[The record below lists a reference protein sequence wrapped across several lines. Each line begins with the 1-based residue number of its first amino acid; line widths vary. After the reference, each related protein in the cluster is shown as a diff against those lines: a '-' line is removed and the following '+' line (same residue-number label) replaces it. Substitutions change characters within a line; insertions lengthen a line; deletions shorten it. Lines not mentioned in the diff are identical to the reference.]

1 MKEIATGTTVRVFL
15 QPIVGRPGATR
26 RQSEQEAVSAV
37 LSAVL
42 GPGARITHEE
52 SGAPQIVSESPA
64 GHLPSPAD
72 LSDPSD
78 LSDPLP
84 EISISHST
92 ATAAIAL
99 APRGTAF
106 GIDIEAPREQLRR
119 VASRLISPDDRLPDL
134 DLFTLLRLWTAK
146 EAVYKALR
154 ASALPL
160 DAIAVDLP
168 AMHAT
173 ALGQTFALHHYPL
186 PGQLLTLARRL

>member
-1 MKEIATGTTVRVFL
+1 MNEIATGTTVRIFL
-15 QPIVGRPGATR
+15 QPIVGHPGATR

-42 GPGARITHEE
+42 GPGTRITHEE
-52 SGAPQIVSESPA
+52 SGAPQIASESPA
-64 GHLPSPAD
+64 DHLPAPAN
-72 LSDPSD
+72 LSD
-78 LSDPLP
+78 LSDTLP

-154 ASALPL
+154 ATALPL

-168 AMHAT
+168 AMRAT
-173 ALGQTFALHHYPL
+173 ALGRSFALSHYPL
-186 PGQLLTLARRL
+186 RGQLLTLARRL

>member
-1 MKEIATGTTVRVFL
+1 MNEIATGTTVRIFL

-26 RQSEQEAVSAV
+26 RQSEQEA
-37 LSAVL
+37 LSAILSAIL

-52 SGAPQIVSESPA
+52 SGAPQIASEN
-64 GHLPSPAD
+64 PAD
-72 LSDPSD
+72 PS
-78 LSDPLP
+78 P

-99 APRGTAF
+99 APRSTVF

-119 VASRLISPDDRLPDL
+119 VASRLISPHDILPPGDKSARPDPSDL

-154 ASALPL
+154 ATALPL
-160 DAIAVDLP
+160 EDIVVDLP
-168 AMHAT
+168 AMRAT
-173 ALGQTFALHHYPL
+173 ALGRSFALSHYPL
-186 PGQLLTLARRL
+186 RGQLLTLARRL

>member
-1 MKEIATGTTVRVFL
+1 MNEIATGTTVRIFL

-42 GPGARITHEE
+42 GPGTRITHEE
-52 SGAPQIVSESPA
+52 SGAPQIASESPA
-64 GHLPSPAD
+64 GHLPSPANP
-72 LSDPSD
+72 SDPSD
-78 LSDPLP
+78 TLP

-154 ASALPL
+154 ATALPL

-168 AMHAT
+168 AMRAT

>member
-1 MKEIATGTTVRVFL
+1 MNEIATGTTVRIFL

-26 RQSEQEAVSAV
+26 RQSEQEAVRAV

-52 SGAPQIVSESPA
+52 SGAPLIASESPA
-64 GHLPSPAD
+64 GHLPSP
-72 LSDPSD
+72 SDPSD
-78 LSDPLP
+78 TLP
-84 EISISHST
+84 EISISHSAT
-92 ATAAIAL
+92 TAAIAL

-106 GIDIEAPREQLRR
+106 GIDIEAPRTQLRR
-119 VASRLISPDDRLPDL
+119 IASRLISPDDRLPDL

-154 ASALPL
+154 ATALPL

-168 AMHAT
+168 AMRAT
-173 ALGQTFALHHYPL
+173 ALGQTFALSHYPL

>member
-1 MKEIATGTTVRVFL
+1 MNEIATGTTVRIFL

-26 RQSEQEAVSAV
+26 RQSEQEALSAI

-52 SGAPQIVSESPA
+52 SGAPQIASEN
-64 GHLPSPAD
+64 PAD
-72 LSDPSD
+72 PS
-78 LSDPLP
+78 P
-84 EISISHST
+84 EISISHSS

-99 APRGTAF
+99 APHGTVF

-119 VASRLISPDDRLPDL
+119 VASRLISPHDRLPDL

-154 ASALPL
+154 ATALPL
-160 DAIAVDLP
+160 EDIVVDLP
-168 AMHAT
+168 AMRAT
-173 ALGQTFALHHYPL
+173 ALGRSFALSHYPL
-186 PGQLLTLARRL
+186 RGQLLTLARRL

>member
-1 MKEIATGTTVRVFL
+1 MNEIATGTTVRIFL

-26 RQSEQEAVSAV
+26 RQSEQAA
-37 LSAVL
+37 LSAILSAIL

-52 SGAPQIVSESPA
+52 SGAPQIASEN
-64 GHLPSPAD
+64 PAD
-72 LSDPSD
+72 PS
-78 LSDPLP
+78 P

-99 APRGTAF
+99 APRGTVF

-119 VASRLISPDDRLPDL
+119 VASRLISPHDILPPGDKSARPDPSDPSDL

-154 ASALPL
+154 ATALPL
-160 DAIAVDLP
+160 EDIVVDLP
-168 AMHAT
+168 AMRAT
-173 ALGQTFALHHYPL
+173 ALGRSFALSHYPL
-186 PGQLLTLARRL
+186 RGQLLTLARRL

>member
-1 MKEIATGTTVRVFL
+1 MNEIATGTTVRIFL

-52 SGAPQIVSESPA
+52 SGAPQITSESPA
-64 GHLPSPAD
+64 DPLPSPAN
-72 LSDPSD
+72 LSD
-78 LSDPLP
+78 LSDTLP

-99 APRGTAF
+99 APRGTVF

-134 DLFTLLRLWTAK
+134 DMFTLLRLWTAK

-154 ASALPL
+154 ATALPL
-160 DAIAVDLP
+160 GAIAVDLP
-168 AMHAT
+168 AMRAT
-173 ALGQTFALHHYPL
+173 ALGRSFALSHYPL
-186 PGQLLTLARRL
+186 RGQLLTLARRL

>member
-1 MKEIATGTTVRVFL
+1 MNEIATGTTVRIFL

-52 SGAPQIVSESPA
+52 SGAPQIASESPA
-64 GHLPSPAD
+64 GPLPSPANR
-72 LSDPSD
+72 SD
-78 LSDPLP
+78 LSDTLP

-99 APRGTAF
+99 APRGTVF

-154 ASALPL
+154 ATALPL
-160 DAIAVDLP
+160 GAIAVDLP
-168 AMHAT
+168 AMRAT
-173 ALGQTFALHHYPL
+173 ALGRSFALSHYPL
-186 PGQLLTLARRL
+186 RGQLLTLARRL